1 MGRLTT
7 RILDIVVVMLMA
19 AVVVLPRPDAH
30 VQQAL
35 AADATDRDRVAE
47 LQTTLLAAPAEAG
60 PALELADI
68 FLDSQ
73 HPDWALAA
81 LSAPL
86 AAHPD
91 DHRLHSRRS
100 LALAQFFAAAP
111 AYVSAARALELC
123 RAGSA
128 APCGEGERT
137 RLELLVSTLDRV
149 KDLDMRTDPNT
160 AKDRIIKALRP
171 AYVPPARAR

>member
-1 MGRLTT
+1 VLT
-7 RILDIVVVMLMA
+7 RVLDIAVVLLLA
-19 AVVVLPRPDAH
+19 AIVVLPRPD
-30 VQQAL
+30 VQIQPAL
-35 AADATDRDRVAE
+35 KVEAGDRDRVAE
-47 LQTTLLAAPAEAG
+47 LQTTLLATPDAPA

-68 FLDSQ
+68 FLDAR

-81 LSAPL
+81 LAAPL

-91 DHRLHSRRS
+91 DHRLLSRRS
-100 LALAQFFAAAP
+100 LALADFFE
-111 AYVSAARALELC
+111 ARAAYQAASRALALC
-123 RAGSA
+123 RSGSA

-137 RLELLVSTLDRV
+137 RLELLVATLDRV

-171 AYVPPARAR
+171 TYVPQSRHK